1 MKTKTLS
8 TRLTEQE
15 CLEFDQLVG
24 LSGLDRAG
32 LLKQLL
38 RQGILQM
45 KWELAVKAYREN
57 RVSLSRASEMAGVG
71 IRDFMARMPS
81 EQLELSYGVDELA
94 EDLQTLEQF

>member
-15 CLEFDQLVG
+15 SQELDFLVG

-32 LLKQLL
+32 LLKKLL
-38 RQGILQM
+38 RQGIRQM
-45 KWELAVKAYREN
+45 KWELAVSAYRDR

-71 IRDFMARMPS
+71 IRDFLARMPS
-81 EQLELSYGVDELA
+81 EQLELNYGVDELA
-94 EDLQTLEQF
+94 EDLQTIEHL